1 MKYLVTG
8 CSGFIG
14 FHVVNKLLEEGH
26 ALKGIDS
33 ITDYY
38 DQELKLNRTRILE
51 EKGLDFYKIDLSE
64 LSSLNDNFDFV
75 LHFAAQPGV
84 RVAEEKEDIYIQTNI
99 HGFKNVYD
107 FCKQKNI
114 KYFIY
119 ASSSSVYGDDKDESF
134 SEDKT
139 HLQPKSLYGLT
150 KLFNEELVDLDKKNF
165 SLRSIGLR
173 FFSVYGPWGR
183 PDMAYFKFVDQISKS
198 KTITLFNNG
207 EMKRDMTY
215 ISDVVDGIMRSISYI
230 QKKECKNE
238 IFNLGNNKPIK
249 TNKMLEEIQ
258 DLLNKRANIRNEESF
273 LESQKTHA
281 NITKSRRELGYE
293 PKIGYKKGLKQFID
307 WYNEFYKK

>member
-1 MKYLVTG
+1 MKFLVTG

-14 FHVVNKLLEEGH
+14 FHVVNKLLQMGYSVT
-26 ALKGIDS
+26 GIDS

-38 DQELKLNRTRILE
+38 DQDLKLNRTRILE
-51 EKGLDFYKIDLSE
+51 DKGLDFYKIDISE
-64 LSSLNDNFDFV
+64 VSSLNDNFDFV

-84 RVAEEKEDIYIQTNI
+84 RVPKEKEDTYIHTNI

-119 ASSSSVYGDDKDESF
+119 ASSSSVYGDDGNESF
-134 SEDKT
+134 SEGIT
-139 HLQPKSLYGLT
+139 HTQPKSIYGLT
-150 KLFNEELVDLDKKNF
+150 KLFNEKLVDLDKEN
-165 SLRSIGLR
+165 STLSSIGLR

-183 PDMAYFKFVDQISKS
+183 PDMAYFKFADQISKS
-198 KTITLFNNG
+198 KTVTLFNG
-207 EMKRDMTY
+207 GKMKRDMTY
-215 ISDVVDGIMRSISYI
+215 ISDIVDGIMCSISYI

-258 DLLNKRANIRNEESF
+258 DLLNKRTNIRNEDSF
-273 LESQKTHA
+273 LESEITHA
-281 NITKSRRELGYE
+281 NTSKSRRELGYE
-293 PKIGYKKGLKQFID
+293 PKIDYKTGLKQFID
-307 WYNEFYKK
+307 WYNEYYKK